1 MYGSQWRDR
10 LPRFSPY
17 RRPALLC
24 QTMRQ
29 TAKPAHDA
37 ACCDNRR
44 TVLTFSTA
52 ALPPTGRR
60 YDSCIARFPN
70 RSPGDPETVT
80 LTALLWLLLPLLA
93 VVALIDLATMST
105 ERRVRLLRTAGLS
118 QSAIAARLGCSRYR
132 VRVALA
138 VA

>member
-1 MYGSQWRDR
+1 
-10 LPRFSPY
+10 
-17 RRPALLC
+17 
-24 QTMRQ
+24 MRQ
-29 TAKPAHDA
+29 TAKLAHGA
-37 ACCDNRR
+37 ACCDNWQ
-44 TVLTFSTA
+44 TVLSFSTA
-52 ALPPTGRR
+52 ALLPTGRR
-60 YDSCIARFPN
+60 YHSRIARFSN
-70 RSPGDPETVT
+70 RSPGDPQTMT

-132 VRVALA
+132 VRLALA

>member
-1 MYGSQWRDR
+1 MIAVSPGS
-10 LPRFSPY
+10 
-17 RRPALLC
+17 
-24 QTMRQ
+24 
-29 TAKPAHDA
+29 
-37 ACCDNRR
+37 
-44 TVLTFSTA
+44 
-52 ALPPTGRR
+52 
-60 YDSCIARFPN
+60 N

-80 LTALLWLLLPLLA
+80 LTALLGLLLPLLA

-138 VA
+138 AA

>member
-1 MYGSQWRDR
+1 
-10 LPRFSPY
+10 
-17 RRPALLC
+17 
-24 QTMRQ
+24 MRQ
-29 TAKPAHDA
+29 TAKPAHRA
-37 ACCDNRR
+37 ACCDNLQ

-52 ALPPTGRR
+52 TFPPMGRR
-60 YDSCIARFPN
+60 YDCCIARFPN
-70 RSPGDPETVT
+70 RIPGDPRKMT

-105 ERRVRLLRTAGLS
+105 ERRVRLLRSAGLS

-132 VRVALA
+132 VRLALA

>member
-1 MYGSQWRDR
+1 
-10 LPRFSPY
+10 
-17 RRPALLC
+17 
-24 QTMRQ
+24 MRQ
-29 TAKPAHDA
+29 TAKPAQNA
-37 ACCDNRR
+37 ACCANCQ

-52 ALPPTGRR
+52 TLPPTGRR
-60 YDSCIARFPN
+60 YHSHIARLSN

-93 VVALIDLATMST
+93 VVALVDLATMSQP
-105 ERRVRLLRTAGLS
+105 RRVRLLRTAGLS

-132 VRVALA
+132 VRLALA

>member
-1 MYGSQWRDR
+1 
-10 LPRFSPY
+10 
-17 RRPALLC
+17 
-24 QTMRQ
+24 MRQ
-29 TAKPAHDA
+29 TAKPAHHA
-37 ACCDNRR
+37 ACCDNWQ
-44 TVLTFSTA
+44 TGLNCGTDP
-52 ALPPTGRR
+52 LPPTGRR
-60 YDSCIARFPN
+60 YHSHIARLSN

-93 VVALIDLATMST
+93 VVALIDLATMSQD
-105 ERRVRLLRTAGLS
+105 RRVRLLRTAGLS